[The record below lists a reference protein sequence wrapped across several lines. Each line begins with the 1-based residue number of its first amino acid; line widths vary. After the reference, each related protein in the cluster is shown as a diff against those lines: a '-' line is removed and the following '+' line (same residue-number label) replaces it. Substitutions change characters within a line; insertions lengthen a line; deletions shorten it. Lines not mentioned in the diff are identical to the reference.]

1 MTTNIG
7 DDVAAAAAAAAEV
20 AAADERKRLYER
32 YRDDLSKREI
42 SNAENHDKSILTYSA
57 AGLGLSI
64 SLLKDF
70 IPITKAEYSW
80 TLYWSWIFFCFAII
94 SVILSYPL
102 SQRVI
107 RLQDKRAKRYYLE
120 NIETAYDERIRLENF
135 SNFLNQWVSP
145 PLFIFAIIS
154 TIFFVSINLKG
165 ANMANK
171 KVPTSIA
178 QDGVTGMQ
186 MQKVTPPTPTVQ
198 KGITGGPMQP
208 VSPSQPAAPSSQQSQ
223 SQPQQGGSSSKT
235 KP

>member
-1 MTTNIG
+1 MTTNLG
-7 DDVAAAAAAAAEV
+7 DDDAAAAAAAEV

-80 TLYWSWIFFCFAII
+80 TLYWSWIFFCLAVI

-120 NIETAYDERIRLENF
+120 SIETAYDERIKLENF

-145 PLFIFAIIS
+145 PLFIFAIIL

-165 ANMANK
+165 VNMTNK

-186 MQKVTPPTPTVQ
+186 MQKVNPPAPTVQ

-208 VSPSQPAAPSSQQSQ
+208 ATSSQPAAPSSQQSQ
-223 SQPQQGGSSSKT
+223 SQPQQGGGASNT